1 MNNQEVRINII
12 ESKDEVI
19 CAQCLRKKIKS
30 GYENI
35 DCNGEWFCS
44 VVCEQ
49 KNKLYKHYF

>member
-1 MNNQEVRINII
+1 MSNQEVRINII
-12 ESKDEVI
+12 ETKDEII

-30 GYENI
+30 GYENV
-35 DCNGEWFCS
+35 DGNGEWFCS